1 MSRFFSFIKKKGDKD
16 GGEFPASPPP
26 SPLAKSKSEGEGKSV
41 KQVKKRSNKRE
52 RHKRPAGPS
61 APSEDGSSLETEPVE
76 LISTDANGNS
86 MTGKIKSTSNSNAG
100 EMVLKITAEGECD
113 SLGDV
118 DSISEEEIANGKVN
132 RTNISSSAPQEDE
145 SVVENENQDGIIIE
159 DGCRINIDVTVNGH
173 GNIHES
179 AVTKV
184 SFSGTND
191 DSLVDDFMDEAFD
204 DLEVEVEIKEETSVL
219 STSECNGDENE
230 QSKVLA
236 SSSPAEKYSDS
247 PNEPMK
253 VDVDDIPSVVL
264 RPLSTDTAVTHYS
277 SCEPGS
283 DVFDSASDEF
293 HDAPDV
299 LNSSGFPSD
308 TIQLSSDILAEPSV
322 EYADDV
328 GDIHNSEDVS
338 LDLRTNYTPKDLEFC
353 FEVPSK
359 GRTSFLAGEII
370 EARNQIEVDI
380 PTVISSES
388 AQPNNINASMLPDD
402 GINDGSSNCPVST
415 NHEFPPTEKF
425 SSNDDCVIPESDSV
439 FSPTM
444 SDCETPE
451 DETPESKKCVVIC
464 DVPSFQCDPKDFS
477 DRPTPVES
485 VDNARLDSDPSS
497 PTTTDVNDVCC
508 GVNLVCDSKE
518 ADFVEVLCEAKDT
531 IETISLQGPEA
542 AIGQIN
548 ADEAHTV
555 DSSKPETA
563 SSNGTTDDNLF
574 CRDDSIEKNVHVAV
588 EAAPNATVD
597 LSVVAESDISG
608 VADHRAESRAIS
620 TPILNGSLISF
631 SCDVSADA
639 GDAPT
644 EPQPNDRKR
653 SSTCASEDSSQR
665 SSRSSFKQ
673 QMSLEDELS
682 KYDDK
687 MIKEEAEA
695 RLAQRRAARAEARE
709 LRLRELE
716 KQQQQNPENNDDASD
731 VSDGGSGGRSSSTRA
746 TSAAATACTNSVAG
760 HHHTPGTVPPPP
772 PLPQYTRHSSEES
785 NPDDPASSK
794 DLREL
799 EEKFRGAMIS
809 NAQLDNEKT
818 QLTYQVELLK
828 DVRADI
834 TEQLT
839 QLKKEH
845 KKKCSE
851 HEQLRKVYAK
861 LQEESRKL
869 RRVLEQRDELIQ
881 EYGLVVVG
889 GVAEEDE
896 EDDEADEDLVA
907 REETEDGLVLPRP
920 VPMKRV
926 LLSQEAA
933 EILEKGAAKG
943 SLEWRLRRVVE
954 HKRELEDEL
963 RRVNLELEEQVN
975 NQRLNNCL
983 DSNIQKEANKTV
995 NEYKFRVQR
1004 AEAEVSSLQANV
1016 NRLEVLVTRYKTQV
1030 EELEKSEEELK
1041 VEKRKLQRERRELQE
1056 KSDELESSKNY
1067 IKRQYEK
1074 LLHDRQGARH

>member
-359 GRTSFLAGEII
+359 GRTSFLA
-370 EARNQIEVDI
+370 
-380 PTVISSES
+380 
-388 AQPNNINASMLPDD
+388 
-402 GINDGSSNCPVST
+402 
-415 NHEFPPTEKF
+415 
-425 SSNDDCVIPESDSV
+425 
-439 FSPTM
+439 
-444 SDCETPE
+444 
-451 DETPESKKCVVIC
+451 
-464 DVPSFQCDPKDFS
+464 
-477 DRPTPVES
+477 
-485 VDNARLDSDPSS
+485 
-497 PTTTDVNDVCC
+497 
-508 GVNLVCDSKE
+508 
-518 ADFVEVLCEAKDT
+518 
-531 IETISLQGPEA
+531 
-542 AIGQIN
+542 
-548 ADEAHTV
+548 
-555 DSSKPETA
+555 
-563 SSNGTTDDNLF
+563 
-574 CRDDSIEKNVHVAV
+574 V

-687 MIKEEAEA
+687 MIKEEVG
-695 RLAQRRAARAEARE
+695 AA
-709 LRLRELE
+709 
-716 KQQQQNPENNDDASD
+716 SIG
-731 VSDGGSGGRSSSTRA
+731 DGGSGGRSSSTRA

-794 DLREL
+794 DLRLVDMKCVINMRLNNEVFMFQEL

-1074 LLHDRQGARH
+1074 LLHDLVLYSFSLLQLREAQGRLEELETTNSHLLRRFEKLKNARSNLLKDLSQDPV